1 MGTKKPRQ
9 AKEPA
14 AAGSIAITEDIIPL
28 RSDRKQRVPFS

>member
-14 AAGSIAITEDIIPL
+14 AAGSIEITEDIIPL
-28 RSDRKQRVPFS
+28 WPDGKQRVPFS